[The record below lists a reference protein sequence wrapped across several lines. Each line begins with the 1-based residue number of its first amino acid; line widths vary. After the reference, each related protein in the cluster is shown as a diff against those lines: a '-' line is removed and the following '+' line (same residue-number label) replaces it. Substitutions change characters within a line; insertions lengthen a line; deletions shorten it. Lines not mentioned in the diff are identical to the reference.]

1 MKKVVA
7 LLMMLTFVFT
17 LAACQG
23 GDGNEI
29 ALITDVGDIDDES
42 FNQGAWEGV
51 EEYAEDNDIT
61 YDYYKPSEESD
72 SSYINA
78 IELAIDNGAEIVVTP
93 GYLFERAVYEMQDE
107 YPDVSFILLDA
118 EPIDEDGNVE
128 VADNTV
134 SVFYEEQESG
144 FLAGY
149 AAVKDGF
156 TDLGFMGGY
165 SVPAVIRFGVGYV
178 AGAYYAAEEEDV
190 SLSFPNDRYTYLDS
204 FDPSDEINN
213 EAASWFSSDTEVI
226 FSAAGGAGSSVM
238 DAAEDE
244 DAWMIGVDTDQSEN
258 SDKVLT
264 SATKALATSVQ
275 EMLGR
280 YYDDDFPG
288 GETIRLGADQ
298 DGVSLPMENS
308 RFTNFDED
316 AYDAIYSEIA
326 DGTLDVPE
334 NYDELVDF
342 FDENGL
348 EENALNPD
356 NEDDADGIRRDNII
370 RE

>member
-1 MKKVVA
+1 
-7 LLMMLTFVFT
+7 
-17 LAACQG
+17 
-23 GDGNEI
+23 
-29 ALITDVGDIDDES
+29 ES

-51 EEYAEDNDIT
+51 EEYAEENDIT

-93 GYLFERAVYEMQDE
+93 GYLFERAVYEMQNE
-107 YPDVSFILLDA
+107 YPDVHFVLLDA
-118 EPIDEDGNVE
+118 EPIDEDDNVE

-165 SVPAVIRFGVGYV
+165 SVPAVMRFGTGFI
-178 AGAYYAAEEEDV
+178 AGAYYAADEEDV
-190 SLSFPNDRYTYLDS
+190 SLSFPDDRYTYLGT
-204 FDPSDEINN
+204 FDPSDEVNN
-213 EAASWFSSDTEVI
+213 NAASWFSSDTEII
-226 FSAAGGAGSSVM
+226 FSAAGGAGGSVM

-244 DAWMIGVDTDQSEN
+244 DAWMIGVDTDQSAN
-258 SDKVLT
+258 SDRVLT
-264 SATKALATSVQ
+264 SATKALSVSVQ
-275 EMLGR
+275 DMLDR
-280 YYDDDFPG
+280 HYNDDFPG
-288 GETIRLGADQ
+288 GETLRLGADQ

-308 RFTNFDED
+308 RFEEFTQEE
-316 AYDAIYSEIA
+316 YDAIYAEIA

-334 NYDELVDF
+334 NYDELIDF
-342 FDENGL
+342 FDDNNLDSDGL
-348 EENALNPD
+348 NQD
-356 NEDDADGIRRDNII
+356 DEDDHDGITRDSV
-370 RE
+370 EPPQDD